1 MKMFKMPESELN
13 RILQYLVTKP
23 YGEVWQFIDMLKKA
37 EEIAAEEVINNDN

>member
-1 MKMFKMPESELN
+1 MPESELN